1 MATEQSN
8 EFIWDT
14 HSTCCGGTFKI
25 RHMKSGRTG
34 ARKTWSAAPELL
46 RYLTLNDGLENLAKK
61 RLVPGSILDMV
72 ALEPETELT
81 LPSKKCNI
89 LELGGGAG
97 YVSVGLAKAFHSSN
111 LSNNNTKIMCSDMDR
126 NTIKNLRH
134 NICENKETK
143 TVAVEKL
150 EWSNEVG
157 GDKFDKALE
166 RNFRVTTDD
175 SISKYNSDPVT
186 LLTHVIAS
194 DVHYGETT
202 LHPLSSIIASIK
214 YRNPHVQVIMMLNE
228 RSALKDSIAEL
239 VEQIELKV
247 LQKHEDGYVFNIHV
261 RDVIQSSPTI
271 GGESKLQMKLIEC

>member
-1 MATEQSN
+1 MRKQRN
-8 EFIWDT
+8 ED
-14 HSTCCGGTFKI
+14 CCG
-25 RHMKSGRTG
+25 
-34 ARKTWSAAPELL
+34 W
-46 RYLTLNDGLENLAKK
+46 
-61 RLVPGSILDMV
+61 
-72 ALEPETELT
+72 
-81 LPSKKCNI
+81 
-89 LELGGGAG
+89 
-97 YVSVGLAKAFHSSN
+97 
-111 LSNNNTKIMCSDMDR
+111 
-126 NTIKNLRH
+126 
-134 NICENKETK
+134 
-143 TVAVEKL
+143 KL

-271 GGESKLQMKLIEC
+271 GGESKLQMKLIECWKDIVGSKCILCMVCVILYSIPIVGTSCWLWLWSLKLHMSVQCTYTKTPSTMRHKMDTLFWCIRDILQNGA

>member
-1 MATEQSN
+1 MATEKSN
-8 EFIWDT
+8 KFTWDT
-14 HSTCCGGTFKI
+14 HQSRCCTFNI
-25 RHMKSGRTG
+25 RHTKAGRTG

-46 RYLTLNDGLENLAKK
+46 RYLTLNNGLQNLDKK
-61 RLVPGSILDMV
+61 RIVHGSMLDMI

-81 LPSKKCNI
+81 LPNEKFNI
-89 LELGGGAG
+89 LELGGGSG
-97 YVSVGLAKAFHSSN
+97 FVSVGLAKAFHSST
-111 LSNNNTKIMCSDMDR
+111 LSNHNAKIMCSDMDK
-126 NTIKNLRH
+126 NTIKNMRH

-166 RNFRVTTDD
+166 RKFRVTTDD
-175 SISKYNSDPVT
+175 SLEYNSDPVT

-214 YRNPHVQVIMMLNE
+214 YRNPHVQVIIMLNE
-228 RSALKDSIAEL
+228 RSESRSSIAEL

-247 LQKHEDGYVFNIHV
+247 LEKNEEYIFTIHV
-261 RDVIQSSPTI
+261 RDVIQSVSTI

>member
-1 MATEQSN
+1 MAIEQSN
-8 EFIWDT
+8 KFTWDT
-14 HSTCCGGTFKI
+14 HQSRCCTFNI
-25 RHMKSGRTG
+25 RHTKAGRTG

-46 RYLTLNDGLENLAKK
+46 RYLTLNNGLQNLDKK
-61 RLVPGSILDMV
+61 RIVHGSMLDMI

-81 LPSKKCNI
+81 LPNEQFNI
-89 LELGGGAG
+89 LELGGGSG
-97 YVSVGLAKAFHSSN
+97 FVSVGLAKAFHSSA
-111 LSNNNTKIMCSDMDR
+111 LSNHNAKIMCSDMDK
-126 NTIKNLRH
+126 NTIKNMRH

-143 TVAVEKL
+143 TVTVEKL

-166 RNFRVTTDD
+166 RKFRVTTDD
-175 SISKYNSDPVT
+175 SLEYNSDPVT

-214 YRNPHVQVIMMLNE
+214 YRNPHVQVIIMLNE
-228 RSALKDSIAEL
+228 RSESRSSIAEL

-247 LQKHEDGYVFNIHV
+247 LEKNEDGYVFTIHV
-261 RDVIQSSPTI
+261 RDVIQSISTI